1 MIPSDLIN
9 VLAVIVCFLV
19 LVVTCNHVDLQVRVK
34 NILDLHLKT
43 NKEKKENS
51 EDEDQFP
58 S

>member
-34 NILDLHLKT
+34 NILDLHLSLLQ
-43 NKEKKENS
+43 NS
-51 EDEDQFP
+51 LLD
-58 S
+58 